1 MTTGRRSKIND
12 TAIERICSAIAIG
25 ATYEIAAEHAGIT
38 RATLYN
44 WLKKGSEATR
54 GNYKTLFDRFKK
66 AEARAALTCLAQINQ
81 TAAAGNWQCAAWL
94 LERRH
99 GYQKNVLHARSHT
112 IEEAEEKKQP
122 KLQTTEGI
130 LIEQSLQLKEAIAK
144 AEKSE
149 SWQAYAAL
157 QRQLLAVSMQLRTL
171 QKEDTGNEYTDMHDE
186 QILGEMLDMIQ
197 SLPPMM
203 QQRLVHD
210 VSSLQKAPLRVKK

>member
-1 MTTGRRSKIND
+1 MTKGRRSKINA
-12 TAIERICSAIAIG
+12 TSIERICSAIAIG

-66 AEARAALTCLAQINQ
+66 AEARAALTCLANINQ
-81 TAAAGNWQCAAWL
+81 AAQAGTWAASAWL

-99 GYQKNVLHARSHT
+99 GYQKNVMHARSHM

-122 KLQTTEGI
+122 QLQTTEGI
-130 LIEQSLQLKEAIAK
+130 LIEQAMQLKEAIAK

-157 QRQLLAVSMQLRTL
+157 QRQLLAVSLQLRTL
-171 QKEDTGNEYTDMHDE
+171 QKEDTGNQYTDMQDE
-186 QILGEMLDMIQ
+186 QILGEMIDMIQ
-197 SLPPMM
+197 ALPPMM
-203 QQRLVHD
+203 QQRLVND
-210 VSSLQKAPLRVKK
+210 VSSLHKQPYKVKN